1 MGEKIEEKEVA
12 KNTTYFNGRREWNE
26 RYGGHIKS
34 ANTWKAVAFLSLALS
49 LVSVS
54 GLAVVA
60 SQNKLVPYIVEV
72 DKLGDTLTAA
82 PATQIEHTSSKVI
95 KYSLAEFIKNFKT
108 IYGDPVVQKDTVLKA
123 YRYLSPSYPS
133 FNIVND
139 YFKENSPFER
149 LAEEIVNVKIDSIIA
164 RSETVWQIDWHEK
177 VFNKKGNK
185 LRTDYFR
192 ATATI
197 LIVPPKD
204 EIDILK
210 NPIGLYIT
218 EFNFSKIIK

>member
-1 MGEKIEEKEVA
+1 MSEEKEKEVA
-12 KNTTYFNGRREWNE
+12 KNTAYFNARREWNE
-26 RYGGHIKS
+26 RYGSYIKS

-72 DKLGDTLTAA
+72 DKLGNSVAAA
-82 PATQIEHTSSKVI
+82 PAIQIEHTSPKVI
-95 KYSLAEFIKNFKT
+95 KYSLAEFIKNFRT
-108 IYGDPVVQKDTVLKA
+108 IYGDTLVQKETVLKA

-133 FNIVND
+133 FNIVNN
-139 YFKENSPFER
+139 YFRENSPFKR
-149 LAEEIVNVKIDSIIA
+149 LAEEIVHVNIDSIIA
-164 RSETVWQIDWHEK
+164 RGDKVWQIDWHEN
-177 VFNKKGNK
+177 VFDKKGNK

-192 ATATI
+192 ASVTI
-197 LIVPPKD
+197 LIVPPKN
-204 EIDILK
+204 ETEILK

-218 EFNFSKIIK
+218 EFDFSKIIK